1 MRHTFAVRALR
12 QLVQSGKDT
21 YVALTAIMVYLGHSR
36 IGSTEYYLRLTAN
49 VFPDFLQKSDL
60 VCGTAIPEEVKIDE

>member
-1 MRHTFAVRALR
+1 
-12 QLVQSGKDT
+12 
-21 YVALTAIMVYLGHSR
+21 MVYLGHSR
-36 IGSTEYYLRLTAN
+36 IGSTEYYLRLTAD